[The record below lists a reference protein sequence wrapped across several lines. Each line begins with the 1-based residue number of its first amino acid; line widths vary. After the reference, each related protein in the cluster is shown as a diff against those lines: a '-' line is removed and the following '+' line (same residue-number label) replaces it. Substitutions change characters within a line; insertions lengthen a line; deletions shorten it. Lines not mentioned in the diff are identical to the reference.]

1 MKRLMIS
8 AFAAVVMLAAP
19 NMLRP
24 PTPSADRPAGSA
36 GMMSL
41 QGFQISSDVSNLPI
55 EDFENQSLVY
65 SKTRDRP
72 PCHWLAICTGVE
84 WKIPAPETCDAIRNA
99 AMTAGT
105 LMNLKN

>member
-8 AFAAVVMLAAP
+8 AFAAIVTARCCDLHAAIAPSSPASCRHDVV
-19 NMLRP
+19 
-24 PTPSADRPAGSA
+24 AGA
-36 GMMSL
+36 CT
-41 QGFQISSDVSNLPI
+41 SSTDVNKLPI
-55 EDFENQSLVY
+55 EDFDDQSLVY
-65 SKTRDRP
+65 SKTSAIGR
-72 PCHWLAICTGVE
+72 PCHWLAICTGAE